1 MNCLKRVFGAAAM
14 LFVGVSAAQTS
25 FPNRAVTITV
35 GFAAGGGTDTTARIV
50 AKKLSENIG
59 QPVVVENKP
68 GAGGNLAKQ
77 HIASS
82 GPDGY
87 TLHLGG
93 AGGLAAIQPNLGFDP
108 RKDIAPV
115 AMAVVSPIIYVVQ
128 AELPARNLKEFVSLA
143 KGKPG
148 ELTYASPG
156 MGTSNHLA
164 AAMLAQR
171 TGIELVHVPYKGGG
185 PALTD
190 LLGGRVT
197 VYAAQLPTAKAHVDS
212 GRLRALAT
220 ASSRRA
226 LLMPDVPTVAESGYP
241 GFEVT
246 TWYAFFASSK
256 VPSDILNYWN
266 RELGRVLRDPVVA
279 AELSKQGLDPAPGSR
294 DELATAYSA
303 EIEKWESLVRE
314 GKVKLE

>member
-1 MNCLKRVFGAAAM
+1 
-14 LFVGVSAAQTS
+14 
-25 FPNRAVTITV
+25 
-35 GFAAGGGTDTTARIV
+35 
-50 AKKLSENIG
+50 
-59 QPVVVENKP
+59 
-68 GAGGNLAKQ
+68 
-77 HIASS
+77 
-82 GPDGY
+82 
-87 TLHLGG
+87 
-93 AGGLAAIQPNLGFDP
+93 
-108 RKDIAPV
+108 
-115 AMAVVSPIIYVVQ
+115 
-128 AELPARNLKEFVSLA
+128 
-143 KGKPG
+143 
-148 ELTYASPG
+148 
-156 MGTSNHLA
+156 
-164 AAMLAQR
+164 MLAQR